1 MPKTKKYNKKST
13 RKTIKTRK
21 TRKTRKIIKKGGAI
35 TTNWLLFES
44 NLINKQGQQN
54 KVLYSIDYTPITN
67 SNEELPFE
75 YFIHGVNSIAKFKA
89 NNIIFDN
96 DNNEIDE
103 INMLKILNENISKKK
118 IVIKFSNE
126 IIKTSETDNQ
136 YELSKSEACADYVC
150 KLYDYGSI
158 SKPTIKE
165 KEKPMY
171 KKMYKTMYKWA
182 RKFSTPVSNLHKM
195 PEINYN
201 KYLLIE
207 DCGTDLFYYTIENFT
222 NKEQKNS
229 HQLIETFIKQLNI
242 VNDMLLGLQCIHK
255 TINRHYYIHG
265 DIKLEN
271 IVIHDNPNPTI
282 IKYIDFGHSEKV
294 EEGKRPKGKL
304 LGTKHYYAPEKIY
317 KTPALIQSKE
327 SDIWSLGFTILMFLF
342 NTEFYPV
349 PETNSNHKPIRNTL
363 YRPDK
368 FPIQSTY
375 YNINKDE
382 NFDDDENMDKLQEK
396 IKESFDKYYFANF
409 KKVKEDVLDRAYS
422 NEYLKKYLNET
433 SIYNLLYNFFKNLLH
448 YNPDERNLDEA
459 IINFT
464 ELLKLINS
472 IDKEDFSG
480 IIPLPNPLPN
490 LEYLNN
496 SLGVFLNP
504 FRN

>member
-1 MPKTKKYNKKST
+1 MPKTKKYNKKS
-13 RKTIKTRK
+13 TRK

-44 NLINKQGQQN
+44 NLINKQGDKN

-75 YFIHGVNSIAKFKA
+75 YFIHGVNSIAKFKV

-96 DNNEIDE
+96 DNNEIDKIDE
-103 INMLKILNENISKKK
+103 INMLNENISKKD
-118 IVIKFSNE
+118 IVIKFSYE
-126 IIKTSETDNQ
+126 INNTSETDNQ
-136 YELSKSEACADYVC
+136 YELSKSHPCADYVC

-171 KKMYKTMYKWA
+171 KKMYKKILNSI
-182 RKFSTPVSNLHKM
+182 RKSSTPVSNLHKM
-195 PEINYN
+195 PEINYK

-207 DCGTDLFYYTIENFT
+207 DCGTDLFYYTIKNFT
-222 NKEQKNS
+222 NKEQKTSDKDKIAN
-229 HQLIETFIKQLNI
+229 FIKQLNI

-271 IVIHDNPNPTI
+271 IVIRDNPNPTI

-294 EEGKRPKGKL
+294 EEGKDPKGEL
-304 LGTKHYYAPEKIY
+304 LGTKYYYAPEKIY
-317 KTPALIQSKE
+317 NTPARFQSKE
-327 SDIWSLGFTILMFLF
+327 SDIWSLGFTILIFLF
-342 NTEFYPV
+342 NTDFYPD
-349 PETNSNHKPIRNTL
+349 PETNSNHKPMRNTL
-363 YRPDK
+363 YTPGK

-375 YNINKDE
+375 YNIDNDE
-382 NFDDDENMDKLQEK
+382 NFNYDENMNGLQKK
-396 IKESFDKYYFANF
+396 IKESFDKYYFAHF
-409 KKVKEDVLDRAYS
+409 KTVKKDVLATAGS
-422 NEYLKKYLNET
+422 NEYLSKYLNEPR
-433 SIYNLLYNFFKNLLH
+433 IYNLLNNFFKNLLH

-480 IIPLPNPLPN
+480 IIPLLN
-490 LEYLNN
+490 LENLKDPLWIFSN
-496 SLGVFLNP
+496 L